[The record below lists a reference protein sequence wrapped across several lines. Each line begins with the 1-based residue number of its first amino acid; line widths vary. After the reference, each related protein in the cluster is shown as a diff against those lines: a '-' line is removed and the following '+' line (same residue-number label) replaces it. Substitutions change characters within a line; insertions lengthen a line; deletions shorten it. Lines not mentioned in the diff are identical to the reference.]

1 MTRFRVALTVD
12 AEHPDRPH
20 NLVGR
25 EDALLEQLGELDV
38 RASFFIQ
45 GRWAEAFPDQ
55 ARRIADA
62 GHLIGNHSHY
72 HARMHLLTPAGLRED
87 LRTAADVIERICR
100 RDPVPWFRSP
110 FGAGASDPNVRDA
123 LTELGYRQVLWSASG
138 DDWEPDKTPA
148 AVEDDLVGSAIAHGD
163 GAILLLHTWPS
174 HTHATIRSTVARLR
188 TAGAELVTLDA
199 LDPQSIPDRWPDE
212 GAPAAADRPAT

>member
-1 MTRFRVALTVD
+1 MRRDVALAPFRVALTVD

-38 RASFFIQ
+38 RATFFIQ

-72 HARMHLLTPAGLRED
+72 HARMHLLTPAGLQIGR
-87 LRTAADVIERICR
+87 
-100 RDPVPWFRSP
+100 
-110 FGAGASDPNVRDA
+110 
-123 LTELGYRQVLWSASG
+123 
-138 DDWEPDKTPA
+138 
-148 AVEDDLVGSAIAHGD
+148 AH
-163 GAILLLHTWPS
+163 
-174 HTHATIRSTVARLR
+174 V
-188 TAGAELVTLDA
+188 
-199 LDPQSIPDRWPDE
+199 
-212 GAPAAADRPAT
+212 

>member
-1 MTRFRVALTVD
+1 MRRDVALAPFRVALTVD

-38 RASFFIQ
+38 RATFFIQ
-45 GRWAEAFPDQ
+45 GRW
-55 ARRIADA
+55 
-62 GHLIGNHSHY
+62 
-72 HARMHLLTPAGLRED
+72 PA
-87 LRTAADVIERICR
+87 
-100 RDPVPWFRSP
+100 FRSP

-123 LTELGYRQVLWSASG
+123 LAELGYRQVLWSASG

-188 TAGAELVTLDA
+188 AAGAELVTLDA
-199 LDPQSIPDRWPDE
+199 LEPESIPDRWADE
-212 GAPAAADRPAT
+212 EATAADRPAT